1 MRQCVTHKAPYV
13 CLVDEIGSYSKIIY
27 LRYQILG
34 VRTNK
39 KKCIYLGWMQNMDL
53 WKTGVCPR
61 LCNLLPIATSWTR
74 YHLNLK
80 QNETESAC
88 VESPKGDGSPW
99 QTGDMAAET
108 WVIYGNSTLL
118 VEFIYLVFAHMPGEV
133 AVGGSGLCCCVPCLS
148 SAIIS
153 FRLVMGTV

>member
-53 WKTGVCPR
+53 
-61 LCNLLPIATSWTR
+61 
-74 YHLNLK
+74 
-80 QNETESAC
+80 
-88 VESPKGDGSPW
+88 
-99 QTGDMAAET
+99 
-108 WVIYGNSTLL
+108 
-118 VEFIYLVFAHMPGEV
+118 
-133 AVGGSGLCCCVPCLS
+133 
-148 SAIIS
+148 
-153 FRLVMGTV
+153 